1 MLQHARRGCRTCW
14 SWGLNDICGSLIQ
27 SETYLLGAGH
37 LLSEIKANEPVSIDI
52 AGKSALKMANL
63 HNLKV
68 IRPKWAKILLCKGE
82 KFYRRLY
89 AVRVVACKP
98 ALYTFY
104 TTSESK
110 EHYQALFVLG
120 TDQGLACARL
130 SVSVDVRKKR
140 AKSTRALK
148 LFLNPSSPLF
158 WSLKQ
163 ANLGQNIR

>member
-1 MLQHARRGCRTCW
+1 MLDQVFACVCRTCW
-14 SWGLNDICGSLIQ
+14 SWGLDDICDSLIQ
-27 SETYLLGAGH
+27 SETYLLGVGH
-37 LLSEIKANEPVSIDI
+37 LLSKIKANEPVSIDV
-52 AGKSALKMANL
+52 AKKSALKMANL
-63 HNLKV
+63 QNLKV
-68 IRPKWAKILLCKGE
+68 IRPKRAKILLCKGE

-130 SVSVDVRKKR
+130 SVSVDER
-140 AKSTRALK
+140 
-148 LFLNPSSPLF
+148 
-158 WSLKQ
+158 
-163 ANLGQNIR
+163 

>member
-1 MLQHARRGCRTCW
+1 ML
-14 SWGLNDICGSLIQ
+14 SK
-27 SETYLLGAGH
+27 
-37 LLSEIKANEPVSIDI
+37 IKANEPDI
-52 AGKSALKMANL
+52 AGKSALKMTNL

-68 IRPKWAKILLCKGE
+68 IRPKRAKILLCKDE

-130 SVSVDVRKKR
+130 SVSVDER
-140 AKSTRALK
+140 
-148 LFLNPSSPLF
+148 
-158 WSLKQ
+158 
-163 ANLGQNIR
+163 

>member
-14 SWGLNDICGSLIQ
+14 SWGLDDICDLLIQ
-27 SETYLLGAGH
+27 SETYLLGVGH
-37 LLSEIKANEPVSIDI
+37 LLSKIKANEPDI
-52 AGKSALKMANL
+52 AGKSALKMTNL

-68 IRPKWAKILLCKGE
+68 IRPKRAKILLCKDE
-82 KFYRRLY
+82 KFYRHLY

-98 ALYTFY
+98 AFYTFY

>member
-14 SWGLNDICGSLIQ
+14 SWGLDDICDSLIQ
-27 SETYLLGAGH
+27 SETYLLGVGH
-37 LLSEIKANEPVSIDI
+37 LLSKIKANEPDI
-52 AGKSALKMANL
+52 AGKSALKMTNL

-68 IRPKWAKILLCKGE
+68 IRPKRAKILLCKDE

-130 SVSVDVRKKR
+130 SVSVDER
-140 AKSTRALK
+140 
-148 LFLNPSSPLF
+148 
-158 WSLKQ
+158 
-163 ANLGQNIR
+163 

>member
-14 SWGLNDICGSLIQ
+14 SWGLDDICDLLIQ
-27 SETYLLGAGH
+27 SETYLLGVGH
-37 LLSEIKANEPVSIDI
+37 LLSKIKANEPVSIDV
-52 AGKSALKMANL
+52 AKKSALKMANL
-63 HNLKV
+63 QNLKV
-68 IRPKWAKILLCKGE
+68 IRPKRAKILLCKGE

-120 TDQGLACARL
+120 TDQGLACVRL
-130 SVSVDVRKKR
+130 SVSVDER
-140 AKSTRALK
+140 
-148 LFLNPSSPLF
+148 
-158 WSLKQ
+158 
-163 ANLGQNIR
+163 